1 MLHRTQARQVEGVYQ
16 MFMRRY
22 PDIRALAEAPREEVI
37 EVLAPLGLNWRI
49 HGMLNAFRQIWKQH
63 GSVPLDMEKLVEVK
77 GIGPYI
83 AGSTLCFSADRP
95 LPLVDSNTVR
105 VIGRVFGLDLR
116 GEARRRAEVREA
128 ISAACDP
135 EHPREFYYSL
145 IDLAHSVCL
154 PRGPRCG
161 ECPLSTL
168 PCEFVQ
174 ASEQKS
180 AERGR

>member
-105 VIGRVFGLDLR
+105 VIGRVFGLDSERVLLFPDRSGSFSMPATRPALR
-116 GEARRRAEVREA
+116 RM
-128 ISAACDP
+128 SAQHA
-135 EHPREFYYSL
+135 SL
-145 IDLAHSVCL
+145 
-154 PRGPRCG
+154 
-161 ECPLSTL
+161 
-168 PCEFVQ
+168 
-174 ASEQKS
+174 
-180 AERGR
+180 